1 MSLSVPYHPYN
12 SCLICGDSHAKSVQ
26 PKKQYVVEEDSQ
38 GQEWVVE
45 WWPSEGPLASA
56 SSKEGLLEKN
66 QKSAV
71 PKKKLLKCSACKQA
85 LYCSLNCQKH
95 DWNVSI
101 FTAILGQNGSYNDRL
116 PLCKSDTDSFDLKN
130 IFAEENM

>member
-95 DWNVSI
+95 DWNVSL
-101 FTAILGQNGSYNDRL
+101 FY
-116 PLCKSDTDSFDLKN
+116 LCVCQHQRKELCLLK
-130 IFAEENM
+130 M